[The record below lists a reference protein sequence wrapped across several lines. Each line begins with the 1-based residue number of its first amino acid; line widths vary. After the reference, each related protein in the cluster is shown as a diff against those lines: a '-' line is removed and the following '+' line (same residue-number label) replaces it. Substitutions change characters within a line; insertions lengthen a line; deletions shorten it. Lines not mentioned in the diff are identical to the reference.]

1 MIVKTIGISDLRKDI
16 SAKIKE
22 VHEKH
27 TRYIIVQRSS
37 PKAVLL
43 SLEEMEALEG
53 MTDRKRRKETA
64 RPEEDI
70 DSGQDVSFEDFFHK
84 KLADRLK

>member
-1 MIVKTIGISDLRKDI
+1 MTIKTIGISDLRKDI
-16 SAKIKE
+16 SAKVKE
-22 VHEKH
+22 VCEQH

-43 SLEEMEALEG
+43 SLEELEALEG
-53 MTDRKRRKETA
+53 MTDGKRRNETEGPA
-64 RPEEDI
+64 EDV
-70 DSGQDVSFEDFFHK
+70 DSGQDVCYEDFFLK

>member
-1 MIVKTIGISDLRKDI
+1 MMVKTIGISDLRKDI
-16 SAKIKE
+16 SAKVKE

-43 SLEEMEALEG
+43 SLEELEALEG
-53 MTDRKRRKETA
+53 MTGRKRRKETA
-64 RPEEDI
+64 RPGEDT
-70 DSGQDVSFEDFFHK
+70 DSGQEVSYEDFFLK
-84 KLADRLK
+84 KLIDRLK